1 MYINDMKIILFFLL
15 TGIFFFPHVFAQ
27 TSSLDEMM
35 THMRFTHSQLS
46 NNIGDVIELIKT
58 NNTSE
63 ALTLLE
69 GMDIKIKHMNT
80 MFNDLVW
87 EMSNKGH

>member
-1 MYINDMKIILFFLL
+1 MEFFLVVVPPQVL
-15 TGIFFFPHVFAQ
+15 FAQ
-27 TSSLDEMM
+27 VGASEQIMNP
-35 THMRFTHSQLS
+35 MRFTHSQLT
-46 NNIGDVIELIKT
+46 NNIENVIELIKS

-63 ALTLLE
+63 ALTLLDGVE
-69 GMDIKIKHMNT
+69 IKIKHMNT

>member
-1 MYINDMKIILFFLL
+1 MYNNDMKIILFFLL
-15 TGIFFFPHVFAQ
+15 IGIFFVPHVFAQ

-46 NNIGDVIELIKT
+46 NNIGDVIELIKS

-63 ALTLLE
+63 ALTLLQ
-69 GMDIKIKHMNT
+69 GMDIKIKHMNI

>member
-1 MYINDMKIILFFLL
+1 MYNNNMKIILFFLL
-15 TGIFFFPHVFAQ
+15 TGIFFVPQVFAQ

-46 NNIGDVIELIKT
+46 NNIGDVIELIKS

>member
-1 MYINDMKIILFFLL
+1 MYSNDMKIIFFFLL
-15 TGIFFFPHVFAQ
+15 IGIFFVPHVFAQ

-35 THMRFTHSQLS
+35 THMRFTHSQLT
-46 NNIGDVIELIKT
+46 NNIEDVIELIKS

-63 ALTLLE
+63 ALTLLQ

-80 MFNDLVW
+80 MFSDLVW

>member
-1 MYINDMKIILFFLL
+1 MYNNDMKIILFFLL
-15 TGIFFFPHVFAQ
+15 IGILFVPHVFAQ

-46 NNIGDVIELIKT
+46 NNIGDVIELIKS

-63 ALTLLE
+63 ALTLLQ
-69 GMDIKIKHMNT
+69 GMDIKIKHMNI

>member
-1 MYINDMKIILFFLL
+1 MKTIIVLL
-15 TGIFFFPHVFAQ
+15 LIGIVFVVPQVFAQ

-35 THMRFTHSQLS
+35 NNMRFTHSQLS
-46 NNIGDVIELIKT
+46 NNIENVIQLVKS

-69 GMDIKIKHMNT
+69 GMEIKVNHMNT

>member
-1 MYINDMKIILFFLL
+1 MEFFLVVVPPQVL
-15 TGIFFFPHVFAQ
+15 FAQ
-27 TSSLDEMM
+27 VGASEQIMNQ
-35 THMRFTHSQLS
+35 MRFTHSQLT
-46 NNIGDVIELIKT
+46 NNIENVIELIKS

-63 ALTLLE
+63 ALTLLDCME
-69 GMDIKIKHMNT
+69 IKIKHMNT